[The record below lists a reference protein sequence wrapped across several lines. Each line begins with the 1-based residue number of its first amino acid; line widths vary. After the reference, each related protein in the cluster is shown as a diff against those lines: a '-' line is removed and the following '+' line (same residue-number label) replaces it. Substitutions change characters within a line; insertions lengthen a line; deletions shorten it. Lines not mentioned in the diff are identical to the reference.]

1 MNGRGVRELVG
12 RLLDGEARALARAI
26 SWIEDEDERGLEVLD
41 AVYPKVGRSYRIGI
55 SGPPGAGKSTLV
67 DGLTEHFLDAGSTVG
82 IIAVDPT
89 SPFTGGAL
97 LGDRIRMQTL
107 GTREG
112 VFIRS
117 MATRGGLGGL
127 SRFVPS
133 VAAAMD
139 AFGMDYVVLE
149 TVGVG
154 QSELDIAEAS
164 DTTVIVLVP
173 ESGDSI
179 QAMKA
184 GLMEIGEVFVVN
196 KADREG
202 AEMTVEE
209 IKSMLGLKSD
219 ADGWAPPVVLTT
231 ATTGAGIPELAEAI
245 ESHRGHLKSRGSFE
259 ERRRAHFVSQVRAIV
274 VGALERDLLLRLGGE
289 STLDALVGDVTR
301 GLRSPYRIAGEV
313 LKSIGQSGPADGR
326 SA

>member
-1 MNGRGVRELVG
+1 MRSAGVPELVE
-12 RLLDGEARALARAI
+12 RLKKGESLALARAI
-26 SWIEDEDERGLEVLD
+26 SWIENEDPRGLELLNVI
-41 AVYPKVGRSYRIGI
+41 YPDIGRSYRIGI

-67 DGLTEHFLDAGSTVG
+67 DGLTGHLLDEGHTVG

-97 LGDRIRMQTL
+97 LGDRVRMQAL

-127 SRFVPS
+127 SRSAPS

-139 AFGMDYVVLE
+139 AAGMDYVIFE

-154 QSELDIAEAS
+154 QSELDIAEAA

-184 GLMEIGEVFVVN
+184 GLMEIGEIFVVN
-196 KADREG
+196 KADRDG
-202 AEMTVEE
+202 ADMTEAE
-209 IKSMLGLKSD
+209 ISSMLTLKDD
-219 ADGWAPPVVLTT
+219 ANGWHPPVLKAVASTGEGIAEVA
-231 ATTGAGIPELAEAI
+231 ATI
-245 ESHRGHLKSRGSFE
+245 EKHRRFLVDGGLLQ
-259 ERRRAHFVSQVRAIV
+259 ERRRDNFKSQVRDIIV
-274 VGALERDLLLRLGGE
+274 ERLERVLYERLGGE
-289 STLDALVGDVTR
+289 SGLDAMIGDVTR
-301 GLRSPYRIAGEV
+301 GHRSPYQVATEV
-313 LKSIGQSGPADGR
+313 IDGMDEGT
-326 SA
+326 S

>member
-1 MNGRGVRELVG
+1 V
-12 RLLDGEARALARAI
+12 
-26 SWIEDEDERGLEVLD
+26 W
-41 AVYPKVGRSYRIGI
+41 I

-67 DGLTEHFLDAGSTVG
+67 DALTEHLLDAGSTVG

-97 LGDRIRMQTL
+97 LGDRVRMQRL

-127 SRFVPS
+127 SRSAPS

-139 AFGMDYVVLE
+139 VSGLDYVIFE

-154 QSELDIAEAS
+154 QSELDIAEAA

-184 GLMEIGEVFVVN
+184 GLMEIGEIFVVN
-196 KADREG
+196 KADRDG
-202 AEMTVEE
+202 ADMTVAE
-209 IKSMLGLKSD
+209 IDSMLTLKED
-219 ADGWAPPVVLTT
+219 PTGWHPPVLRTI
-231 ATTGAGIPELAEAI
+231 ASTGDGVADVASTI
-245 ESHRGHLKSRGSFE
+245 EEHRRFLVDNGLLS
-259 ERRRAHFVSQVRAIV
+259 ERRRDHFKSQVRGIV
-274 VGALERDLLLRLGGE
+274 VDSLERRLYERVGGDQG
-289 STLDALVGDVTR
+289 LDAVVGNDTR
-301 GLRSPYRIAGEV
+301 GTRSPYQVARQV
-313 LKSIGQSGPADGR
+313 LDGLDR
-326 SA
+326 S